1 MTCRSARRRGQQQLV
16 MAVSPQSTY
25 FYFPLLNIFM
35 IVIFIEETTSE
46 YEEQPSTEII
56 HETSTIG
63 VDKPKISE
71 PVASDTTTETVHD
84 LDSTQPTADRGRDN
98 LNQEENAV
106 PDKVDE
112 KECQYSEFG
121 PWSECTLSCGGGM
134 QIRVRTIQAGA
145 EFATCR
151 RKMREGRMCNT
162 NKCPV
167 IPEEDS
173 TTVANELTTTTTELA
188 TDATTDIT
196 GDKMMDDD
204 KMATTTIT
212 GDDYVTANLD
222 NNETQTTEQ
231 SLPPINDNLQALQIP
246 QGRVRCYSC
255 GSLFSKSLEV
265 CDEFNPDDRG
275 QEVECEEGEV
285 CLMYSW
291 LSGPSYSTVRE
302 CFQPDSLLLGS
313 AEDPIL
319 PSASCDPVTIDEITF
334 ACTCT
339 TDLCNGQTGVETT
352 SISPKT
358 ATTTTRQ
365 PSTSTRLTTTTTIQ
379 ATTTQ
384 KPVIRS
390 NPSRVKCHQCGNLF
404 SNKEAPDCDT
414 FDAATSVGDYCGEG
428 EACLWYSWGV
438 PGSAPSIIRECLAKV
453 ILLGPFEDPL
463 LATPHCE
470 VKDISEEPGT
480 VTLACLCESDLCN
493 DNAETQQLQT
503 QSRSDLS
510 SVINNNNNNAVAPVT
525 ENTKPVID
533 ENTRQVTEKASTSI
547 PDPKK
552 QIECFQCGSLFS
564 EDSSSPECDQFSPR
578 DPQQKG
584 LCPPG
589 DVCILYSFRA
599 RGAPGEDIREC
610 ISRSTLLGD
619 VNNPL
624 SVESTCQPQLLPGNN
639 DVEVTACLCDTDM
652 CNIGT
657 NGQFGG
663 EQSSIPQQVQK
674 PAFDK
679 SKYSTDFTTTSRP
692 QQIWETPGTTQRS
705 RPRQPQKPQKVRT
718 KPRKRVRSDPN
729 RVKCHQCGSLYSGIF
744 KIF

>member
-1 MTCRSARRRGQQQLV
+1 
-16 MAVSPQSTY
+16 
-25 FYFPLLNIFM
+25 M
-35 IVIFIEETTSE
+35 IVIPLTFYFLLYLMILIYVEEETSE
-46 YEEQPSTEII
+46 YDDPSTEILS
-56 HETSTIG
+56 ETSTIG
-63 VDKPKISE
+63 VDKPEISE
-71 PVASDTTTETVHD
+71 PVVPDTTTEAVDD
-84 LDSTQPTADRGRDN
+84 LDSTQPTLDRGRDN
-98 LNQEENAV
+98 LNLEENAV

-121 PWSECTLSCGGGM
+121 PWSECSLSCGGGM
-134 QIRVRTIQAGA
+134 QIRVRTIQTGA

-162 NKCPV
+162 NKCPI
-167 IPEEDS
+167 IPEDDTT
-173 TTVANELTTTTTELA
+173 TTVANELTTTTTALA
-188 TDATTDIT
+188 ADVTTDIT
-196 GDKMMDDD
+196 GDKMMDED

-212 GDDYVTANLD
+212 GDDYGTANLD
-222 NNETQTTEQ
+222 NNDPTEK
-231 SLPPINDNLQALQIP
+231 SLSPINDNLRPQQIP

-319 PSASCDPVTIDEITF
+319 PSASCDPVNIDEITF

-339 TDLCNGQTGVETT
+339 TDLCNGDTGVET
-352 SISPKT
+352 IST
-358 ATTTTRQ
+358 TTTTRQ
-365 PSTSTRLTTTTTIQ
+365 TLKTTRLSISRATTITTTTTTQ

-384 KPVIRS
+384 EPVIRS
-390 NPSRVKCHQCGNLF
+390 NPNRVKCHQCGNLF

-414 FDAATSVGDYCGEG
+414 FNTDTSVGDYCGEG

-480 VTLACLCESDLCN
+480 VTKACLCESDLCN
-493 DNAETQQLQT
+493 DNAENNKQS

-510 SVINNNNNNAVAPVT
+510 SVIDNNKNAVTPVT
-525 ENTKPVID
+525 ENTRRVMD
-533 ENTRQVTEKASTSI
+533 ENTKQVTERADAQNTE
-547 PDPKK
+547 PDPQK
-552 QIECFQCGSLFS
+552 QIECFKCGSLFS
-564 EDSSSPECDQFSPR
+564 EDSSSPECSVFSPR
-578 DPQQKG
+578 DPEQKG

-589 DVCILYSFRA
+589 DICILYSFRSQ
-599 RGAPGEDIREC
+599 GGPGEDIREC

-624 SVESTCQPQLLPGNN
+624 RVESTCQPQLLPGNN

-657 NGQFGG
+657 NGVFGG
-663 EQSSIPQQVQK
+663 EQSSPPQEVQR
-674 PAFDK
+674 PVLDK

-692 QQIWETPGTTQRS
+692 QQIWEKPATTQRS
-705 RPRQPQKPQKVRT
+705 RPIQPQKPQKVRS
-718 KPRKRVRSDPN
+718 KSRQKVRSDPN
-729 RVKCHQCGSLYSGIF
+729 RVKCHQCGSLYSGIYS
-744 KIF
+744 